1 LAVDFFLFLL
11 VNATLFIRPAE
22 LIPATA
28 GWPIY
33 NVVIVIALIVAA
45 PAIIKHLSDNGLTR
59 SPTTTCALGVLAFV
73 MVSHLARFDFWYAR
87 YNTLEFSKVIA
98 YFLLLMAT
106 VTTTKRL
113 FTLLATVVAL
123 TLFINVLAVI
133 DYQGIVDVPT
143 ISAIMEGDYN
153 ELTGEAF
160 QVARM
165 RATGIFQDPN
175 DLSMIIVAS
184 IAICAGGLFYKRLG
198 GSRFLLAAPIG
209 FLGYALTLT
218 QSRGGLLA
226 LLAGCC
232 MFLYSRFGMMRSA
245 LVGAAAVPVLLAGF
259 SGRQVDFGGA
269 ISGGTGHQRAEF
281 WSNGLVVFKQNAL
294 FGVGQG
300 MFQDHNERHVAHNS
314 FVEAFVELGFFGG
327 ITFLGLFGIVG
338 WSLWSMRGVRYQIDE
353 AALRH
358 FLPYMIALLAAYCVA
373 MMSLSRTYVVPTYL
387 VAGTAAAYERLAR
400 PGTSLPPVQMN
411 GKLLAWLC
419 VAGVGFIAFIYYYI
433 KILYRM
439 G

>member
-33 NVVIVIALIVAA
+33 NVVIVIALIAAA
-45 PAIIKHLSDNGLTR
+45 PQIIKHLSENGLTGC
-59 SPTTTCALGVLAFV
+59 PTTTCVLGMLAFV
-73 MVSHLARFDFWYAR
+73 MLSHLARFDFWYAR
-87 YNTLEFSKVIA
+87 FNTLEFSKVIA

-106 VTTTKRL
+106 VNTTKRL

-123 TLFINVLAVI
+123 TLFINALATI
-133 DYQGIVDVPT
+133 DYSGIIDIPT
-143 ISAIMEGDYN
+143 ISAVVQGDYDQ
-153 ELTGEAF
+153 LTGQAF
-160 QVARM
+160 DVSRM
-165 RATGIFQDPN
+165 RATGIFHDPN
-175 DLSMIIVAS
+175 DLSMIIVVS
-184 IAICAGGLFYKRLG
+184 IVICAGGLFYRRLG
-198 GSRFLLAAPIG
+198 AQRYLLMAPIG

-232 MFLYSRFGMMRSA
+232 TFFYARFGMMRAA
-245 LVGAAAVPVLLAGF
+245 LLGAAAVPILLAGF
-259 SGRQVDFGGA
+259 SGRQINFGAA
-269 ISGGTGHQRAEF
+269 ISGGTGQQRAEL
-281 WSNGLVVFKQNAL
+281 WSAALVAFKASPVF
-294 FGVGQG
+294 GIGEG
-300 MFQDHNERHVAHNS
+300 MFVEHFRNVTHNS

-338 WSLWSMRGVRYQIDE
+338 WSLWTLRGVRYQIDH
-353 AALRH
+353 AAVRH
-358 FLPYMIALLAAYCVA
+358 FLPYMIALLVA
-373 MMSLSRTYVVPTYL
+373 FAVSMMSLSRTYVLPTYL
-387 VAGTAAAYERLAR
+387 IAGTAAAYERLAR
-400 PGTSLPPVQMN
+400 PGTSLPPVRMS

-419 VAGVGFIAFIYYYI
+419 VAGVGFIAFIYFYI